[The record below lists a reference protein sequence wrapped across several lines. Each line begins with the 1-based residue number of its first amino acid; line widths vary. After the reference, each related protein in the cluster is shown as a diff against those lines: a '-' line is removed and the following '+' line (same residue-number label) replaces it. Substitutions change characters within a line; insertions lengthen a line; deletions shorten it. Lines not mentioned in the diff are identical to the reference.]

1 MIQTPRSDIYV
12 AMLGIALAAILI
24 GCLLLLFTWGR
35 YDFKTK
41 PSGAFVASPPSVLV
55 AMSAKPALGLYT
67 CNETCAFV

>member
-41 PSGAFVASPPSVLV
+41 PSGAFLSAPTPTLV
-55 AMSAKPALGLYT
+55 ALTDTSAFRSSVRL
-67 CNETCAFV
+67 